1 MRVADFFCGGGGFSE
16 GFRQAGFEIVFA
28 VDKWAPAVN
37 TYKGNKPG
45 ANVIQDDVIR
55 ISNLPDDEFEA
66 LVPDS
71 EVIIGSPPCQSFSH
85 SNKSGNA
92 DKELGIKLIEAYLKI
107 VARKKF
113 KQGSVLRYWVLEN
126 VPAVK
131 DYIKDEY
138 TAADFGLDGD
148 FVLRPKDGAS
158 GKYNAKYYGAPT
170 NRERYLCGEFP
181 RPVATKTDNNITTLR
196 QVLDSLGD
204 PLRADNGP
212 ITDINYPDFTLEA
225 QQVTDQHYIEERR
238 FAEFSKKA
246 LHIRNNDCDAE
257 EFKDFT
263 DSVAANLTARSLYPL
278 QLLSAYHMAFSQNA
292 CNFSVPGAGKTS
304 IVYGAY
310 AYLHNLPEDD
320 PKHIDR
326 LLIVGPLS
334 SFGPW
339 EAEYEECF
347 GRAPKSKRLVG
358 GVPKNDKQDYLI
370 SRYPCELT
378 LISYASL
385 ISLQSEIGF
394 FLRNNRVMVVLDEA
408 HKAKNS
414 SGGII
419 AQAVLDMSRYS
430 KARIVLT
437 GTPAPNGY
445 EDIYNMFKFIWPN
458 KNVLGFEVNQLRD
471 ITATGDTARVTR
483 LIDNISPYFIRIR
496 KSDLNIPPATVH
508 PPVFVPMGPLQQRIY
523 DFIEKK
529 YMDEFMAD
537 GAADT
542 SSRFKAALAQA
553 RTIRLM
559 QAASDPAMLKAPLCD
574 FFMDEEVPVEAYQA
588 IDDSDVLKS
597 ILEYETN
604 EIPAKYIAVRQLVEQ
619 IISDGGK
626 VVIWA
631 TFIHTIHGLK
641 HYLESAG
648 IPCQE
653 LYGATPVEREGI
665 DDDEFVLTREKIVKA
680 FQHPDCPF
688 KVIIANPFAVAESIS
703 LHKACHNAIYI
714 ERSFNAAHFVQS
726 KDRIHRYG
734 LKPGTITNYYY
745 ILSQDTVDE
754 TIDTRLSEKERRMTE
769 IMESMPIPL
778 FNNISEDLG
787 DEDIK
792 ALIRD
797 YVRRTK
803 KS

>member
-1 MRVADFFCGGGGFSE
+1 MSVVTNISIDFDSTKK
-16 GFRQAGFEIVFA
+16 EIYLLGDIAALQKHRYAWRYIRDYLHPVVDETRIIIPIEDNEPFA
-28 VDKWAPAVN
+28 VMSNISAMLTKYGFTETQSDSSEK
-37 TYKGNKPG
+37 
-45 ANVIQDDVIR
+45 VIR
-55 ISNLPDDEFEA
+55 
-66 LVPDS
+66 
-71 EVIIGSPPCQSFSH
+71 
-85 SNKSGNA
+85 
-92 DKELGIKLIEAYLKI
+92 
-107 VARKKF
+107 
-113 KQGSVLRYWVLEN
+113 
-126 VPAVK
+126 
-131 DYIKDEY
+131 EY
-138 TAADFGLDGD
+138 
-148 FVLRPKDGAS
+148 
-158 GKYNAKYYGAPT
+158 Y
-170 NRERYLCGEFP
+170 
-181 RPVATKTDNNITTLR
+181 
-196 QVLDSLGD
+196 
-204 PLRADNGP
+204 
-212 ITDINYPDFTLEA
+212 
-225 QQVTDQHYIEERR
+225 EEEHR
-238 FAEFSKKA
+238 FAEFSRKA
-246 LHIRNNDCDAE
+246 LHIRNNECDSD
-257 EFKDFT
+257 EFKQFT
-263 DSVAANLTARSLYPL
+263 DSVATHLTSRSLYPL

-310 AYLHNLPEDD
+310 AYLHNLPVEDS
-320 PKHIDR
+320 KHIDR

-339 EAEYEECF
+339 ETEFEECF
-347 GRAPKSKRLVG
+347 GRSPKSKRLVG
-358 GVPKNDKQDYLI
+358 GVSKSDKQDYLI
-370 SRYPCELT
+370 SRHPYELT

-394 FLRNNRVMVVLDEA
+394 FLRNNKVMVVLDEA

-414 SGGII
+414 SGGVI
-419 AQAVLDMSRYS
+419 AQAVLDMSKYS
-430 KARIVLT
+430 NSRIVLT

-458 KNVLGFEVNQLRD
+458 KNVMGFEVNQLRD
-471 ITATGDTARVTR
+471 ITVTGDTARVTR

-496 KSDLNIPPATVH
+496 KSDLNIPPATIH
-508 PPVFVPMGPLQQRIY
+508 PPIFVQMGPLQQRIY

-542 SSRFKAALAQA
+542 SSRFKAVLAQA

-559 QAASDPAMLKAPLCD
+559 QAASDPAMLRAPLRD
-574 FFMDEEVPVEAYQA
+574 FFFDEDVPVEAYQA

-597 ILEYETN
+597 IIDYEAN
-604 EIPAKYIAVRQLVEQ
+604 ETPAKYIAVKQLVEQ
-619 IISDGGK
+619 IISEGGK

-641 HYLESAG
+641 DYLESNE
-648 IPCQE
+648 IRCQE

-665 DDDEFVLTREKIVKA
+665 DDDEYVLTREKIVNA

-745 ILSQDTVDE
+745 VLSQDTVDE
-754 TIDTRLSEKERRMTE
+754 TIDTRLTEKERRMTE

-778 FNNISEDLG
+778 FNNVSEDLG

-797 YVRRTK
+797 YVKRTK
-803 KS
+803 KA

>member
-1 MRVADFFCGGGGFSE
+1 MASISIDFDSAKNEIHLLGDITALQKNRFAWRYAKDYLHPNVADNCIIISVGDSEPFAVLSNISSMLTKYGFSE
-16 GFRQAGFEIVFA
+16 SQSESSE
-28 VDKWAPAVN
+28 K
-37 TYKGNKPG
+37 
-45 ANVIQDDVIR
+45 VIQD
-55 ISNLPDDEFEA
+55 
-66 LVPDS
+66 
-71 EVIIGSPPCQSFSH
+71 
-85 SNKSGNA
+85 
-92 DKELGIKLIEAYLKI
+92 
-107 VARKKF
+107 
-113 KQGSVLRYWVLEN
+113 
-126 VPAVK
+126 
-131 DYIKDEY
+131 
-138 TAADFGLDGD
+138 
-148 FVLRPKDGAS
+148 
-158 GKYNAKYYGAPT
+158 YY
-170 NRERYLCGEFP
+170 E
-181 RPVATKTDNNITTLR
+181 
-196 QVLDSLGD
+196 
-204 PLRADNGP
+204 
-212 ITDINYPDFTLEA
+212 
-225 QQVTDQHYIEERR
+225 EERR

-246 LHIRNNDCDAE
+246 LHIRNNECDTD
-257 EFKDFT
+257 EFEMFT
-263 DSVAANLTARSLYPL
+263 QSVAENLTARSLYPL

-310 AYLHNLPEDD
+310 AYLHNLPAEN
-320 PKHIDR
+320 PKHVDC

-339 EAEYEECF
+339 ELEYEECF
-347 GRAPKSKRLVG
+347 GRKPVSKRLVG
-358 GVPKNDKQDYLI
+358 GVNRNDKQDYLI
-370 SRYPCELT
+370 SKYPAELT

-385 ISLQSEIGF
+385 PSLQREIGF
-394 FLRNNRVMVVLDEA
+394 FLRTNKVMMVLDEA

-419 AQAVLDMSRYS
+419 AQAVLEMSKYS
-430 KARIVLT
+430 KSRIVLT

-458 KNVLGFEVNQLRD
+458 KNVMGFEVNQLRD
-471 ITATGDTARVTR
+471 ITITGDQARVSR

-508 PPVFVPMGPLQQRIY
+508 PPIYVPMGSRQQRIY
-523 DFIEKK
+523 DFVEKK

-537 GAADT
+537 GAMDT

-553 RTIRLM
+553 RMIRLM
-559 QAASDPAMLKAPLCD
+559 QAASNPAMLKAPLHD
-574 FFMDEEVPVEAYQA
+574 FFEDEEFPIEAYQA

-597 ILEYETN
+597 ILDYEAN
-604 EIPAKYIAVRQLVEQ
+604 EVPAKYVAAKQLVDD
-619 IISDGGK
+619 ILASNGK

-631 TFIHTIHGLK
+631 TFIHTIHDLK
-641 HYLESAG
+641 QYLESQG

-653 LYGATPVEREGI
+653 LYGATPVERESL
-665 DDDEFVLTREKIVKA
+665 DDDEFIFTREKIVKA

-734 LKPGTITNYYY
+734 LEPNTVTNYYY
-745 ILSQDTVDE
+745 ILSRDTVDE
-754 TIDTRLSEKERRMTE
+754 TIDTRLAEKERRMTD
-769 IMESMPIPL
+769 IMENMPIPL
-778 FNNISEDLG
+778 FDNISENLG

>member
-1 MRVADFFCGGGGFSE
+1 MASISIDFDSAKNEIHLLGDITALQKNRFAWRYAKDYLHPNVADNCIIISVGDSEPFAVLSNISSMLTKYGFSE
-16 GFRQAGFEIVFA
+16 SQSESSE
-28 VDKWAPAVN
+28 K
-37 TYKGNKPG
+37 
-45 ANVIQDDVIR
+45 VIQD
-55 ISNLPDDEFEA
+55 
-66 LVPDS
+66 
-71 EVIIGSPPCQSFSH
+71 
-85 SNKSGNA
+85 
-92 DKELGIKLIEAYLKI
+92 
-107 VARKKF
+107 
-113 KQGSVLRYWVLEN
+113 
-126 VPAVK
+126 
-131 DYIKDEY
+131 
-138 TAADFGLDGD
+138 
-148 FVLRPKDGAS
+148 
-158 GKYNAKYYGAPT
+158 YY
-170 NRERYLCGEFP
+170 E
-181 RPVATKTDNNITTLR
+181 
-196 QVLDSLGD
+196 
-204 PLRADNGP
+204 
-212 ITDINYPDFTLEA
+212 
-225 QQVTDQHYIEERR
+225 EERR

-246 LHIRNNDCDAE
+246 LHIRNNECDTD
-257 EFKDFT
+257 EFEMFT
-263 DSVAANLTARSLYPL
+263 QSVAENLTARSLYPL

-310 AYLHNLPEDD
+310 AYLHNLPAEN
-320 PKHIDR
+320 PKHVDC

-339 EAEYEECF
+339 ELEYEECF
-347 GRAPKSKRLVG
+347 GRKPVSKRLVG
-358 GVPKNDKQDYLI
+358 GVNRNDKQDYLI
-370 SRYPCELT
+370 SKYPAELT

-385 ISLQSEIGF
+385 PSLQREIGF
-394 FLRNNRVMVVLDEA
+394 FLRTNKVMVVLDEA

-419 AQAVLDMSRYS
+419 AQAVLEMSKYS
-430 KARIVLT
+430 KSRIVLT

-458 KNVLGFEVNQLRD
+458 KNVMGFEVNQLRD
-471 ITATGDTARVTR
+471 ITITGDQARVSR

-508 PPVFVPMGPLQQRIY
+508 PPIYVPMGSRQQRIY
-523 DFIEKK
+523 DFVEKK

-537 GAADT
+537 GATDT

-559 QAASDPAMLKAPLCD
+559 QAASNPAMLKAPLHD
-574 FFMDEEVPVEAYQA
+574 FFEDEEFPIEAYQA

-597 ILEYETN
+597 ILDYEAN
-604 EIPAKYIAVRQLVEQ
+604 EVPAKYVAAKQLVDD
-619 IISDGGK
+619 ILASNGK

-631 TFIHTIHGLK
+631 TFIHTIHDLK
-641 HYLESAG
+641 QYLESQG

-653 LYGATPVEREGI
+653 LYGATPVERESL
-665 DDDEFVLTREKIVKA
+665 DDDEFIFTREKIVKA

-734 LKPGTITNYYY
+734 LEPNTVTNYYY
-745 ILSQDTVDE
+745 ILSRDTVDE
-754 TIDTRLSEKERRMTE
+754 TIDTRLAEKERRMTD
-769 IMESMPIPL
+769 IMENMPVPL
-778 FNNISEDLG
+778 FDNISENLG

-797 YVRRTK
+797 
-803 KS
+803 

>member
-1 MRVADFFCGGGGFSE
+1 MNGDEIVASISIDFDSTKNEIYLLGDIAALQKNRFAWRYVRDYLHPNVAEDCITISVGDSEPFAVMSNISAMLAKYGFSE
-16 GFRQAGFEIVFA
+16 LQSESSEKV
-28 VDKWAPAVN
+28 V
-37 TYKGNKPG
+37 
-45 ANVIQDDVIR
+45 QD
-55 ISNLPDDEFEA
+55 
-66 LVPDS
+66 
-71 EVIIGSPPCQSFSH
+71 
-85 SNKSGNA
+85 
-92 DKELGIKLIEAYLKI
+92 
-107 VARKKF
+107 
-113 KQGSVLRYWVLEN
+113 
-126 VPAVK
+126 
-131 DYIKDEY
+131 
-138 TAADFGLDGD
+138 
-148 FVLRPKDGAS
+148 
-158 GKYNAKYYGAPT
+158 YY
-170 NRERYLCGEFP
+170 E
-181 RPVATKTDNNITTLR
+181 
-196 QVLDSLGD
+196 
-204 PLRADNGP
+204 
-212 ITDINYPDFTLEA
+212 
-225 QQVTDQHYIEERR
+225 EERR
-238 FAEFSKKA
+238 FAEFSAKA
-246 LHIRNNDCDAE
+246 LHIRNNECDAD
-257 EFKDFT
+257 EFKRFT
-263 DSVAANLTARSLYPL
+263 QSVEKNLTARSLYPL

-320 PKHIDR
+320 PKHVDY

-339 EAEYEECF
+339 ESEYEECF
-347 GRAPKSKRLVG
+347 GRVPTSKRLAG
-358 GVPKNDKQDYLI
+358 GISKPDKQDYLI
-370 SRYPCELT
+370 SKYPAELT

-385 ISLQSEIGF
+385 ISLQKEIGF
-394 FLRNNRVMVVLDEA
+394 FLRTNRVMVVLDEA

-414 SGGII
+414 SGGVI
-419 AQAVLDMSRYS
+419 AQAVLEMSKYS
-430 KARIVLT
+430 KSRIVLT

-458 KNVLGFEVNQLRD
+458 KNVMGFEINQLRD
-471 ITATGDTARVTR
+471 ITATGDQVRVSR
-483 LIDNISPYFIRIR
+483 LIDSISPYFIRIR

-508 PPVFVPMGPLQQRIY
+508 PPVYVPMGPLQQRIY
-523 DFIEKK
+523 DFVEKK
-529 YMDEFMAD
+529 YMDEFMAE
-537 GAADT
+537 GITDT

-559 QAASDPAMLKAPLCD
+559 QAASDPAMLKAPLHE
-574 FFMDEEVPVEAYQA
+574 FFEDEELPIEACQA
-588 IDDSDVLKS
+588 IDDSNILKT
-597 ILEYETN
+597 ILEYEAN
-604 EIPAKYIAVRQLVEQ
+604 EVPAKYIAVKQLV
-619 IISDGGK
+619 DGILASNGK

-641 HYLESAG
+641 QYLENQG

-653 LYGATPVEREGI
+653 LYGAIPVEREGI

-680 FQHPDCPF
+680 FQYPDCPF

-726 KDRIHRYG
+726 KNRIHRYG
-734 LKPGTITNYYY
+734 LTPGTVTNYYY
-745 ILSQDTVDE
+745 VLSRDTVDE
-754 TIDTRLSEKERRMTE
+754 TIDTRLAEKERRMTE

-803 KS
+803 KP

>member
-1 MRVADFFCGGGGFSE
+1 MASISIDFDSAKNEIHLLGDITALQKNRFAWRYAKDYLHPNVADNCIIISVGDSEPFAVLSNISSMLTKYGFSE
-16 GFRQAGFEIVFA
+16 SQSESSE
-28 VDKWAPAVN
+28 K
-37 TYKGNKPG
+37 
-45 ANVIQDDVIR
+45 VIQD
-55 ISNLPDDEFEA
+55 
-66 LVPDS
+66 
-71 EVIIGSPPCQSFSH
+71 
-85 SNKSGNA
+85 
-92 DKELGIKLIEAYLKI
+92 
-107 VARKKF
+107 
-113 KQGSVLRYWVLEN
+113 
-126 VPAVK
+126 
-131 DYIKDEY
+131 
-138 TAADFGLDGD
+138 
-148 FVLRPKDGAS
+148 
-158 GKYNAKYYGAPT
+158 YY
-170 NRERYLCGEFP
+170 E
-181 RPVATKTDNNITTLR
+181 
-196 QVLDSLGD
+196 
-204 PLRADNGP
+204 
-212 ITDINYPDFTLEA
+212 
-225 QQVTDQHYIEERR
+225 EERR

-246 LHIRNNDCDAE
+246 LHIRNNECDTD
-257 EFKDFT
+257 EFEMFT
-263 DSVAANLTARSLYPL
+263 QSVAENLTARSLYPL

-310 AYLHNLPEDD
+310 AYLHNLPAEN
-320 PKHIDR
+320 PKHVDC

-339 EAEYEECF
+339 ELEYEECF
-347 GRAPKSKRLVG
+347 GRKPVSKRLVG
-358 GVPKNDKQDYLI
+358 GVNRNDKQDYLI
-370 SRYPCELT
+370 SKYPAELT

-385 ISLQSEIGF
+385 PSLQREIGF
-394 FLRNNRVMVVLDEA
+394 FLRTNKVMVVLDEA

-419 AQAVLDMSRYS
+419 AQAVLEMSKYS
-430 KARIVLT
+430 KSRIVLT

-458 KNVLGFEVNQLRD
+458 KNVMGFEVNQLRD
-471 ITATGDTARVTR
+471 ITITGDQARVSR

-508 PPVFVPMGPLQQRIY
+508 PPIYVPMGSRQQRIY
-523 DFIEKK
+523 DFVEKK

-537 GAADT
+537 GATDT

-559 QAASDPAMLKAPLCD
+559 QAASNPAMLKAPLHD
-574 FFMDEEVPVEAYQA
+574 FFEDEEFPIEAYQA

-597 ILEYETN
+597 ILDYEAN
-604 EIPAKYIAVRQLVEQ
+604 EVPAKYVAAKQLVDD
-619 IISDGGK
+619 ILASNGK

-631 TFIHTIHGLK
+631 TFIHTIHDLK
-641 HYLESAG
+641 QYLESQG

-653 LYGATPVEREGI
+653 LYGATPVERESL
-665 DDDEFVLTREKIVKA
+665 DDDEFIFTREKIVKA

-734 LKPGTITNYYY
+734 LEPNTVTNYYY
-745 ILSQDTVDE
+745 ILSRDTVDE
-754 TIDTRLSEKERRMTE
+754 TIDTRLAEKERRMTD
-769 IMESMPIPL
+769 IMENMPIPL
-778 FNNISEDLG
+778 FDNISENLG

>member
-1 MRVADFFCGGGGFSE
+1 MASISIDFDSAKNEIHLLGDITALQKNRFAWRYAKDYLHPNVADNCIIISVGDSEPFAVLSNISSMLTKYGFSE
-16 GFRQAGFEIVFA
+16 SQSESSE
-28 VDKWAPAVN
+28 K
-37 TYKGNKPG
+37 
-45 ANVIQDDVIR
+45 VIQD
-55 ISNLPDDEFEA
+55 
-66 LVPDS
+66 
-71 EVIIGSPPCQSFSH
+71 
-85 SNKSGNA
+85 
-92 DKELGIKLIEAYLKI
+92 
-107 VARKKF
+107 
-113 KQGSVLRYWVLEN
+113 
-126 VPAVK
+126 
-131 DYIKDEY
+131 
-138 TAADFGLDGD
+138 
-148 FVLRPKDGAS
+148 
-158 GKYNAKYYGAPT
+158 YY
-170 NRERYLCGEFP
+170 E
-181 RPVATKTDNNITTLR
+181 
-196 QVLDSLGD
+196 
-204 PLRADNGP
+204 
-212 ITDINYPDFTLEA
+212 
-225 QQVTDQHYIEERR
+225 EERR

-246 LHIRNNDCDAE
+246 LHIRNNECDTD
-257 EFKDFT
+257 EFEMFT
-263 DSVAANLTARSLYPL
+263 QSVAENLTARSLYPL

-310 AYLHNLPEDD
+310 AYLHNLPAEN
-320 PKHIDR
+320 PKHVDC

-339 EAEYEECF
+339 ELEYEECF
-347 GRAPKSKRLVG
+347 GRKPVSKRLVG
-358 GVPKNDKQDYLI
+358 GVNRNDKQDYLI
-370 SRYPCELT
+370 SKYPAELT

-385 ISLQSEIGF
+385 PSLQREIGF
-394 FLRNNRVMVVLDEA
+394 FLRTNKVMVVLDEA

-419 AQAVLDMSRYS
+419 AQAVLEMSKYS
-430 KARIVLT
+430 KSRIVLT

-458 KNVLGFEVNQLRD
+458 KNVMGFEVNQLRD
-471 ITATGDTARVTR
+471 ITITGDQARVSR

-508 PPVFVPMGPLQQRIY
+508 PPIYVPMGSRQQRIY
-523 DFIEKK
+523 DFVEKK

-537 GAADT
+537 GATDT

-559 QAASDPAMLKAPLCD
+559 QSASNPAMLKAPLHD
-574 FFMDEEVPVEAYQA
+574 FFEDEEFPIEAYQA

-597 ILEYETN
+597 ILDYEAN
-604 EIPAKYIAVRQLVEQ
+604 EVPAKYVAAKQLVDD
-619 IISDGGK
+619 ILASNGK

-631 TFIHTIHGLK
+631 TFIHTIHDLK
-641 HYLESAG
+641 QYLESQG

-653 LYGATPVEREGI
+653 LYGATPVERESL
-665 DDDEFVLTREKIVKA
+665 DDDEFIFTREKIVKA

-734 LKPGTITNYYY
+734 LEPNTVTNYYY
-745 ILSQDTVDE
+745 ILSRDTVDE
-754 TIDTRLSEKERRMTE
+754 TIDTRLAEKERRMTD
-769 IMESMPIPL
+769 IMENMPVPL
-778 FNNISEDLG
+778 FDNISENLG

>member
-1 MRVADFFCGGGGFSE
+1 MSNISIDFDSTKNEIYLLGDIAALQKSRFAWRYARDYLHPSVEDDKIVIPVGDSEPFSVMSNISSMLAKYGFSE
-16 GFRQAGFEIVFA
+16 VQSESSE
-28 VDKWAPAVN
+28 K
-37 TYKGNKPG
+37 
-45 ANVIQDDVIR
+45 VIQD
-55 ISNLPDDEFEA
+55 
-66 LVPDS
+66 
-71 EVIIGSPPCQSFSH
+71 
-85 SNKSGNA
+85 
-92 DKELGIKLIEAYLKI
+92 
-107 VARKKF
+107 
-113 KQGSVLRYWVLEN
+113 
-126 VPAVK
+126 
-131 DYIKDEY
+131 
-138 TAADFGLDGD
+138 
-148 FVLRPKDGAS
+148 
-158 GKYNAKYYGAPT
+158 YY
-170 NRERYLCGEFP
+170 E
-181 RPVATKTDNNITTLR
+181 
-196 QVLDSLGD
+196 
-204 PLRADNGP
+204 
-212 ITDINYPDFTLEA
+212 
-225 QQVTDQHYIEERR
+225 EERR
-238 FAEFSKKA
+238 FAEFSSKA
-246 LHIRNNDCDAE
+246 LHIRNNECDAN
-257 EFKDFT
+257 EFEKFT
-263 DSVAANLTARSLYPL
+263 QSVADNLSARSLYPL

-310 AYLHNLPEDD
+310 AYLHNLPEED
-320 PKHIDR
+320 PKRIDR

-339 EAEYEECF
+339 ETEFEECF
-347 GRAPKSKRLVG
+347 GRASISKRLVG
-358 GVPKNDKQDYLI
+358 GVDKSEKQNYLI
-370 SRYPCELT
+370 SKYPAELT

-385 ISLQSEIGF
+385 ISLQKEIGF
-394 FLRNNRVMVVLDEA
+394 FLRNNKVMVVLDEA

-414 SGGII
+414 SGGVI
-419 AQAVLDMSRYS
+419 AQAVLEMSKYCKS
-430 KARIVLT
+430 RIVLT

-458 KNVLGFEVNQLRD
+458 KNVMGFEVNQLRD
-471 ITATGDTARVTR
+471 ITATGDQARITR
-483 LIDNISPYFIRIR
+483 LIDNISPFFIRIR
-496 KSDLNIPPATVH
+496 KSDLNIPPATIH
-508 PPVFVPMGPLQQRIY
+508 PPVYVSMGPLQQRIY

-542 SSRFKAALAQA
+542 SSRFKSALAQA

-559 QAASDPAMLKAPLCD
+559 QAASDPAMLRAPLRE
-574 FFMDEEVPVEAYQA
+574 FFEDEEFPIESYQS

-597 ILEYETN
+597 ILEYEAN
-604 EIPAKYIAVRQLVEQ
+604 EVPAKYVAVKQL
-619 IISDGGK
+619 IDDILTDNGK

-641 HYLESAG
+641 KYLESNG

-653 LYGATPVEREGI
+653 LYGATPIEREGI
-665 DDDEFVLTREKIVKA
+665 DDDELVLTREKIVNA
-680 FQHPDCPF
+680 FQSQNCPF

-734 LKPGTITNYYY
+734 LKPDTITNYYY
-745 ILSQDTVDE
+745 IISRDTVDE
-754 TIDTRLSEKERRMTE
+754 TIDARLAEKEQRMTE

>member
-1 MRVADFFCGGGGFSE
+1 MR
-16 GFRQAGFEIVFA
+16 
-28 VDKWAPAVN
+28 
-37 TYKGNKPG
+37 
-45 ANVIQDDVIR
+45 
-55 ISNLPDDEFEA
+55 
-66 LVPDS
+66 
-71 EVIIGSPPCQSFSH
+71 
-85 SNKSGNA
+85 
-92 DKELGIKLIEAYLKI
+92 
-107 VARKKF
+107 
-113 KQGSVLRYWVLEN
+113 
-126 VPAVK
+126 
-131 DYIKDEY
+131 
-138 TAADFGLDGD
+138 
-148 FVLRPKDGAS
+148 
-158 GKYNAKYYGAPT
+158 
-170 NRERYLCGEFP
+170 
-181 RPVATKTDNNITTLR
+181 
-196 QVLDSLGD
+196 
-204 PLRADNGP
+204 
-212 ITDINYPDFTLEA
+212 
-225 QQVTDQHYIEERR
+225 
-238 FAEFSKKA
+238 
-246 LHIRNNDCDAE
+246 
-257 EFKDFT
+257 
-263 DSVAANLTARSLYPL
+263 
-278 QLLSAYHMAFSQNA
+278 
-292 CNFSVPGAGKTS
+292 
-304 IVYGAY
+304 
-310 AYLHNLPEDD
+310 NLPEEDS
-320 PKHIDR
+320 KHIDR

-339 EAEYEECF
+339 ELEFEECF
-347 GRAPKSKRLVG
+347 GRAPISKRLVG
-358 GVPKNDKQDYLI
+358 GVNKSDKQDYLI
-370 SRYPCELT
+370 SKHPAELT

-385 ISLQSEIGF
+385 ISLQKEIGF

-414 SGGII
+414 SGGVI
-419 AQAVLDMSRYS
+419 AQAVLEMSKYS
-430 KARIVLT
+430 KSRIVLT

-458 KNVLGFEVNQLRD
+458 KNVMGFEVNQLRD
-471 ITATGDTARVTR
+471 ITATGDQARVTR

-508 PPVFVPMGPLQQRIY
+508 PPVYVSMGPLQQRIY

-542 SSRFKAALAQA
+542 SSRFKAVLAQA
-553 RTIRLM
+553 RMIRLM
-559 QAASDPAMLKAPLCD
+559 QAASDPAMLRAPLRN
-574 FFMDEEVPVEAYQA
+574 FFEDEEFPIEAYQS

-597 ILEYETN
+597 ILDYEAN
-604 EIPAKYIAVRQLVEQ
+604 EIPAKYIAVKHLVDD
-619 IISDGGK
+619 ILANNGK

-641 HYLESAG
+641 QYLESQG

-734 LKPGTITNYYY
+734 LKPDTVTNYYY
-745 ILSQDTVDE
+745 VLSRDTVDE
-754 TIDTRLSEKERRMTE
+754 TIDTRLTEKERRMTE

-803 KS
+803 KA

>member
-1 MRVADFFCGGGGFSE
+1 MASISIDFDSAKNEIHLLGDITALQKNRFAWRYAKDYLHPNVADNCIIISVGDSEPFAVLSNISSMLTKYGFSE
-16 GFRQAGFEIVFA
+16 SQGESSE
-28 VDKWAPAVN
+28 K
-37 TYKGNKPG
+37 
-45 ANVIQDDVIR
+45 VIQD
-55 ISNLPDDEFEA
+55 
-66 LVPDS
+66 
-71 EVIIGSPPCQSFSH
+71 
-85 SNKSGNA
+85 
-92 DKELGIKLIEAYLKI
+92 
-107 VARKKF
+107 
-113 KQGSVLRYWVLEN
+113 
-126 VPAVK
+126 
-131 DYIKDEY
+131 
-138 TAADFGLDGD
+138 
-148 FVLRPKDGAS
+148 
-158 GKYNAKYYGAPT
+158 YY
-170 NRERYLCGEFP
+170 E
-181 RPVATKTDNNITTLR
+181 
-196 QVLDSLGD
+196 
-204 PLRADNGP
+204 
-212 ITDINYPDFTLEA
+212 
-225 QQVTDQHYIEERR
+225 EERR

-246 LHIRNNDCDAE
+246 LHIRNNECDTD
-257 EFKDFT
+257 EFEMFT
-263 DSVAANLTARSLYPL
+263 QSVAENLTARSLYPL

-310 AYLHNLPEDD
+310 AYLHNLPAEN
-320 PKHIDR
+320 PKHVDC

-339 EAEYEECF
+339 ELEYEECF
-347 GRAPKSKRLVG
+347 GRKPVSKRLVG
-358 GVPKNDKQDYLI
+358 GVNRNDKQDYLI
-370 SRYPCELT
+370 SKYPAELT

-385 ISLQSEIGF
+385 PSLQREIGF
-394 FLRNNRVMVVLDEA
+394 FLRTNKVMVVLDEA

-419 AQAVLDMSRYS
+419 AQAVLEMSKYS
-430 KARIVLT
+430 KSRIVLT

-458 KNVLGFEVNQLRD
+458 KNVMGFEVNQLRD
-471 ITATGDTARVTR
+471 ITITGDQARVSR
-483 LIDNISPYFIRIR
+483 LIDSISPYFIRIR

-508 PPVFVPMGPLQQRIY
+508 PPIYVPMGSRQQRIY
-523 DFIEKK
+523 DFVEKK

-537 GAADT
+537 GATDT

-559 QAASDPAMLKAPLCD
+559 QAASNPAMLKAPLHD
-574 FFMDEEVPVEAYQA
+574 FFEDEEFPIEAYQA

-597 ILEYETN
+597 ILDYEAN
-604 EIPAKYIAVRQLVEQ
+604 EVPAKYVAAKQLVDD
-619 IISDGGK
+619 ILASNGK

-631 TFIHTIHGLK
+631 TFIHTIHDLK
-641 HYLESAG
+641 QYLESQG

-653 LYGATPVEREGI
+653 LYGATPVERESL
-665 DDDEFVLTREKIVKA
+665 DDDEFIFTREKIVKA

-688 KVIIANPFAVAESIS
+688 KAIIANPFAVAESIS

-734 LKPGTITNYYY
+734 LEPNTVTNYYY
-745 ILSQDTVDE
+745 ILSRDTVDE
-754 TIDTRLSEKERRMTE
+754 TIDTRLAEKERRMTD
-769 IMESMPIPL
+769 IMENMPVPL
-778 FNNISEDLG
+778 FDNISENLG